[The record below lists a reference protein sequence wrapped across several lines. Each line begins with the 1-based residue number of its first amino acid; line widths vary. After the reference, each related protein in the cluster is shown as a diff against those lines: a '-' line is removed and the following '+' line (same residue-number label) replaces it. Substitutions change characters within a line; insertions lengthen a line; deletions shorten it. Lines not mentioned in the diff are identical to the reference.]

1 MKEYNLLCTKFHRKT
16 RNYSS
21 YKGTVGKVAKNELN
35 REFDIKHPNEV
46 WVTDVTE
53 FKVGEKKIYLSPILD
68 LYNSEVISYSIS
80 SNPTTK
86 FTSDSLREAVSKLPN
101 EHKLMIHSDQGFHY
115 QHSSWV
121 KTLESNNIKQSM
133 SRKGNCLDNSPMEN
147 FFGLLKQEMYYG
159 EKYKSIKELER
170 DLREYIGWYNNERIK
185 SKLKGFSPVQYRQ
198 ESMHLN
204 Y

>member
-21 YKGTVGKVAKNELN
+21 YKGTVGKIAKNELN

-53 FKVGEKKIYLSPILD
+53 FKVGEKKLYLSPILD

-86 FTSDSLREAVSKLPN
+86 FTSDSLREAVSKLPS
-101 EHKLMIHSDQGFHY
+101 EHKLMIH
-115 QHSSWV
+115 
-121 KTLESNNIKQSM
+121 
-133 SRKGNCLDNSPMEN
+133 
-147 FFGLLKQEMYYG
+147 
-159 EKYKSIKELER
+159 R
-170 DLREYIGWYNNERIK
+170 D
-185 SKLKGFSPVQYRQ
+185 
-198 ESMHLN
+198 
-204 Y
+204 

>member
-1 MKEYNLLCTKFHRKT
+1 MKYGLPMLQNLKQVK
-16 RNYSS
+16 RNYT
-21 YKGTVGKVAKNELN
+21 YH
-35 REFDIKHPNEV
+35 RYF
-46 WVTDVTE
+46 
-53 FKVGEKKIYLSPILD
+53 D

-86 FTSDSLREAVSKLPN
+86 FTSDSLREAVSKLPS

-147 FFGLLKQEMYYG
+147 FLDYLSKKCTTE
-159 EKYKSIKELER
+159 KSINQLKNQKEIYENIQ
-170 DLREYIGWYNNERIK
+170 DGTTMRE
-185 SKLKGFSPVQYRQ
+185 SKA
-198 ESMHLN
+198 N
-204 Y
+204 